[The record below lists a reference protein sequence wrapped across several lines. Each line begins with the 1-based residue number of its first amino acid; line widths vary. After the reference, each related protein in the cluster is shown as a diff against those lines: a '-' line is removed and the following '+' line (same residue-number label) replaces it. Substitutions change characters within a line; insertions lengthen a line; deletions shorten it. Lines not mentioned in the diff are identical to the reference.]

1 MSENRIVEI
10 PIGDRRFS
18 VPVPNLIG
26 VAEPEYTPGVP
37 DSRAEVIRAL
47 DEPIGSPGLEELAQG
62 KRTAAIVINDITR
75 PYPGGLMV
83 EELARRLNAAGI
95 PDGNISLIVA
105 YGMHRPNT
113 MEELGEKYGAE
124 LLRRFPI
131 VHHDAADPEKNL
143 LLGYT
148 EGGVEVRINRTFAQA
163 DVKILTGCIAPHQF
177 AGFSGGRKSVLPGIA
192 SLETIR
198 RHHSFPIRPEA
209 ISLGILEGNRFHRE
223 SLAAARI
230 AKVDFILNAVENT
243 HRELVR
249 CVAGD
254 LEEAYL
260 AGVEVSRRIWTVR
273 IPEAPD
279 IVVVSPGGYP
289 RDFDLHQSQKALGCA
304 EMVCPDGGGVILCA
318 RCMDGAGKPGKL
330 LREAR
335 EPRELIDRFLKN
347 GMEPSGTGKAYMLA
361 RAVTKFHVVL
371 AGSAIPG
378 EDLREMFLD
387 GYDTVEEALEHM
399 LKRYGP
405 EAKVLVIPNASE
417 IIPVVEHPD
426 PCKKTGG

>member
-1 MSENRIVEI
+1 MPESRVVEI

-18 VPVPNLIG
+18 VPIPNLIG
-26 VAEPEYTPGVP
+26 VAEPEHTPGVP
-37 DSRAEVIRAL
+37 DKREEIIRAL
-47 DEPIGSPGLEELAQG
+47 EAPIGSPKLEELARG
-62 KRTAAIVINDITR
+62 KHSAAIVINDITR

-95 PDGNISLIVA
+95 PDERISLIVA

-113 MEELGEKYGAE
+113 MEELGEKYGAG

-131 VHHDAADPEKNL
+131 VHHDASDPEKNL

-148 EGGVEVRINRTFAQA
+148 EGGVEVCINRSFAQA
-163 DVKILTGCIAPHQF
+163 EVRIVTGCIAPHQF

-198 RHHSFPIRPEA
+198 RHHSFPIRPEV
-209 ISLGILEGNRFHRE
+209 ISLGLLVGNRFHKE

-243 HRELVR
+243 GRELVR

-254 LEEAYL
+254 LEEAWL
-260 AGVEVSRRIWTVR
+260 AGVEISRKIWTVA
-273 IPEAPD
+273 IPERPD

-330 LREAR
+330 LREAKA
-335 EPRELIDRFLKN
+335 PQELIDRFLRN
-347 GMEPSGTGKAYMLA
+347 GLEPSGTGKAYMLA
-361 RAVTKFHVVL
+361 RSVTKFHVVL

-378 EDLREMFLD
+378 GELREMFLD
-387 GYDTVEEALEHM
+387 GYGTVEQALAHM
-399 LKRYGP
+399 LERYGQD
-405 EAKVLVIPNASE
+405 ARVLVIPNASE
-417 IIPVVEHPD
+417 IIPVVEQ
-426 PCKKTGG
+426 KKGG